1 MADISQNVFVY
12 LFNILR
18 LNSLSHSELSS
29 ATITKNIFSKIST
42 VENLLISESLTDNYT
57 VQVATTEHLHLAEAI
72 CYEMEESAKARG
84 TGIAKRSPEYLRDKM
99 QEGKAII
106 ALDDEGQFIGFCY
119 VETWEH
125 GKFVA
130 NSGLIV
136 KPEWRKY
143 GIAKAVKMRAFELSR
158 TNYPDAKIIGITTSL
173 AVMKINSEL
182 GYEPTTFSELPVNDA
197 FWNGCKSCVNYDVLT
212 RTDRKHCLCTGM
224 IFDPE
229 WEKNKAKREAEAL
242 KEKEKEHE
250 KWDFLK
256 DVKVLERLKSIK
268 EKMFLRMQVRKGK
281 RQVV

>member
-1 MADISQNVFVY
+1 MEK
-12 LFNILR
+12 
-18 LNSLSHSELSS
+18 LSASE
-29 ATITKNIFSKIST
+29 
-42 VENLLISESLTDNYT
+42 VLTNNYT

-72 CYEMEESAKARG
+72 CHEMEESAKARG
-84 TGIAKRSPEYLRDKM
+84 TGIAKRSPEYLRDKIN
-99 QEGKAII
+99 EGKAII
-106 ALDDEGQFIGFCY
+106 ATDSEGNFIGFCY

-143 GIAKAVKMRAFELSR
+143 GIAKAVKARAFELSR
-158 TNYPDAKIIGITTSL
+158 TRYPDAKIIGITTSL

-197 FWNGCKSCVNYDVLT
+197 FWKGCQSCVNYDVLT

-229 WEKNKAKREAEAL
+229 WERKKAER
-242 KEKEKEHE
+242 EKEGDEANIENVQEETHE
-250 KWDFLK
+250 KWNFLK
-256 DVKVLERLKSIK
+256 DVKVLERLKNIK
-268 EKMFLRMQVRKGK
+268 EKMFLKMAERRANKLIAN
-281 RQVV
+281 RD